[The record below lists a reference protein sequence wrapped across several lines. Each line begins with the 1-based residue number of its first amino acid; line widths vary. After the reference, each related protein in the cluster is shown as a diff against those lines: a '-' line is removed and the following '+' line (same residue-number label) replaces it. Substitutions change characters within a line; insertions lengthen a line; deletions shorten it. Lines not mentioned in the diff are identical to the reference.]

1 MFEEGIFAP
10 EPYCKTAE
18 GIFMQNCTLIPDSRE
33 RVHPHLFTRYSHVG
47 AVRVA
52 VRVALNS
59 PVASV
64 AGVSFTHN
72 TFNESTAS

>member
-1 MFEEGIFAP
+1 VQ
-10 EPYCKTAE
+10 T
-18 GIFMQNCTLIPDSRE
+18 CTLIPDSRE
-33 RVHPHLFTRYSHVG
+33 SVHPHLFTRYSHVG

-72 TFNESTAS
+72 TLNESAAT

>member
-1 MFEEGIFAP
+1 
-10 EPYCKTAE
+10 
-18 GIFMQNCTLIPDSRE
+18 MQTCTLIPDSRE
-33 RVHPHLFTRYSHVG
+33 SVHPHLFTRYMYSVG

-64 AGVSFTHN
+64 EGYRSHTTH
-72 TFNESTAS
+72 SMKAQLHDIVH